1 MPFSF
6 LYGQL
11 KTFCHNVCEN
21 GNVRNHAERD
31 IMTDSQQYPG
41 NPDAN
46 DDGSSRPQNTPY
58 ASPTASEPNDAQTAS
73 PVTNPAAGQ
82 APQGSYEVSPTQQES
97 PVPPE
102 PQTTQNNAQQPYAGS
117 YAQQPQYRQSQ
128 YGQQTPQYQAP
139 YDGAYSQPP
148 AAGTGASESNGS
160 SYGAPQYNAQNAPQ
174 YASGPSYGQQHYAG
188 YGPGQ
193 PYSPGF
199 SPAGAPPLNKPYYGC
214 PFPEAIKRFFQ
225 KYVVFKGR
233 ASKSELWW
241 AFLGVAGVN
250 MILSILNN
258 AADHRL
264 SWLSTLWSLA
274 VFLPSLSV
282 LVRRVHDSNK
292 SGWWA
297 ALPYGLGVL
306 AGLFAILVAVQTIA
320 TVGHAVFTGSARGG
334 AGIVV
339 LGLLTALCGIGALA
353 SFIVLGVAN
362 SDPAG
367 IQYDD
372 DFQSQQAGYPG
383 GYAQSQPY
391 SGQPYAA
398 GQAPYGQNQ
407 QSYGNPGQDSYQPQ
421 GGYVGSAGNG
431 EYPAGGESQPT
442 PGYSQPANDPANGQN
457 GNSAN

>member
-1 MPFSF
+1 
-6 LYGQL
+6 
-11 KTFCHNVCEN
+11 
-21 GNVRNHAERD
+21 
-31 IMTDSQQYPG
+31 
-41 NPDAN
+41 
-46 DDGSSRPQNTPY
+46 
-58 ASPTASEPNDAQTAS
+58 
-73 PVTNPAAGQ
+73 
-82 APQGSYEVSPTQQES
+82 
-97 PVPPE
+97 
-102 PQTTQNNAQQPYAGS
+102 
-117 YAQQPQYRQSQ
+117 
-128 YGQQTPQYQAP
+128 
-139 YDGAYSQPP
+139 
-148 AAGTGASESNGS
+148 
-160 SYGAPQYNAQNAPQ
+160 
-174 YASGPSYGQQHYAG
+174 
-188 YGPGQ
+188 
-193 PYSPGF
+193 
-199 SPAGAPPLNKPYYGC
+199 
-214 PFPEAIKRFFQ
+214 
-225 KYVVFKGR
+225 
-233 ASKSELWW
+233 
-241 AFLGVAGVN
+241 

-282 LVRRVHDSNK
+282 LVRRVHDFNK

-334 AGIVV
+334 AGIVI

-383 GYAQSQPY
+383 GYTQSQPY

-398 GQAPYGQNQ
+398 GQAPYDQNQ

-421 GGYVGSAGNG
+421 GGYVGGTGNG